1 MSAMEEDT
9 KDEGA
14 VLEELSSVLTALQS
28 NPYDLAKHYEHIR
41 LASSLP
47 GMEEQA
53 VTAREMMVETWA
65 ASEDVWLPIIDHK
78 IASSGV
84 LNSESFSQIVS
95 MFERAEADYLSI
107 PILLKHMR
115 FIIHS
120 ATTPDEEVQSF
131 LTRDTIRELLRGL
144 VAKGSGHIT
153 KSHVLWEQWLSW
165 ELEYLASSQPTDE
178 DLQRVQTILLSRLH
192 SPHSELDTAL
202 QEYSTFI
209 STYMPDANY
218 EAILVAANKAKG
230 EPQKRYSWRERWETT
245 LRQAEDSPAV
255 YSQYIDYEWRR
266 PDPQFL
272 IPLYERAIAETA
284 RRRLELGGEETLQ
297 TFWSGLH
304 KAVKKGAEMRSHAK
318 DNKRSKKS
326 RVQDED
332 MDDAEAEEDLA
343 NLQATE
349 TLVLERAA
357 RSTPFSAAIWA
368 ARILA
373 AGKSTGDIAETVV
386 SVDGLTDRAIALLK
400 LKPTDS
406 DAFVR
411 IGLASADA
419 FRLHLQAQDGIDE
432 TAFGA
437 LVTTLPK
444 CIEAARQ
451 ATTEGDPRLRLEQ
464 YLATAYTKFIHGA
477 DFGELVADLWKTT
490 EEHYKK
496 SYLACTLRASDLAQ
510 RNDVVQARNVYK
522 RGASRPL
529 DWPEQV
535 WDSWVLFEHIYG
547 DESTLED
554 AQELIDK
561 HQALVMKKRQKEAMK
576 AAEAYAAAS
585 AANNVTAPVE
595 APVEETPAQVV
606 DDAAMDVD
614 GGPNDKRKRK
624 AEDPITRRVDPEPTK
639 KKAKADAMTL
649 KRDRE
654 NSTVFVTDMPVGT
667 GETEIGQLFNDAS
680 NFCGDVREV
689 KLMQVDD
696 QSVVTVEFVDRESVP
711 AALTKDKKRID
722 GAEINVHLAWK
733 STLYITNFL
742 ERTDDAEIRRM
753 FSPFGKILDV
763 RWPSKKFK
771 ATRRFCYLQFTSPA
785 AAQAALSLHGTEL
798 EPGQPMSVYI
808 SNPER
813 KKERTDAGADQ
824 REVYIA
830 GLSKF
835 STRADLEQLFGQFG
849 AIKEIRLATD
859 NEGNAKGYAFVEFEQ
874 ESSASQALSMNNHEL
889 KKRRIAVTLA
899 DSRVHARHKIDE
911 SAGLTRRAEVRSRSL
926 RVRKLPP
933 GTTDGLLQ
941 QTFEKLAPVVS
952 VQVTEEKGEAV
963 VELKN
968 AADVGRLLL
977 LTEPIV
983 FNGAELEIAEEG
995 TTGPAKSGANAP
1007 FVPRAAG
1014 SRPRAGLGSKK
1025 AGVGAA
1031 NPQTTQFVQSSGEAA
1046 PTSTAGTKNQDDFR
1060 NMLISGKK

>member
-28 NPYDLAKHYEHIR
+28 NPYDFAKQYEHIR
-41 LASSLP
+41 LAGSLP
-47 GMEEQA
+47 GLEEQV

-78 IASSGV
+78 IASSGG
-84 LNSESFSQIVS
+84 LTLESFGQIIGV
-95 MFERAEADYLSI
+95 FERAEADYLSI

-115 FIIHS
+115 FIIDS
-120 ATTPDEEVQSF
+120 AATSGEEIQGF
-131 LTRDTIRELLRGL
+131 LTRDTVRELLRGL
-144 VAKGSGHIT
+144 VVKGSGHIT
-153 KSHVLWEQWLSW
+153 KGHVLWEQWLSW
-165 ELEYLASSQPTDE
+165 EMDYLASSQPSDE

-192 SPHSELDTAL
+192 TPHSELDAAL

-209 STYMPDANY
+209 STYLPDANY
-218 EAILVAANKAKG
+218 EEILVSANKAKG
-230 EPQKRYSWRERWETT
+230 DPQKKYGWRERWEMS

-272 IPLYERAIAETA
+272 IPLYERAIAETV
-284 RRRLELGGEETLQ
+284 RRRLEPGGEETLQ
-297 TFWSGLH
+297 AFWSGLH
-304 KAVKKGAEMRSHAK
+304 KAVKQSAEMRSKAK
-318 DNKRSKKS
+318 NAKRSKKS
-326 RVQDED
+326 RGQDED
-332 MDDAEAEEDLA
+332 MDDAEAQEDLV

-349 TLVLERAA
+349 ILVLERAA
-357 RSTPFSAAIWA
+357 RSVPFSSAIWA
-368 ARILA
+368 ERILSA
-373 AGKSTGDIAETVV
+373 SKNAGGDIAETVV
-386 SVDGLTDRAIALLK
+386 SVD
-400 LKPTDS
+400 
-406 DAFVR
+406 
-411 IGLASADA
+411 
-419 FRLHLQAQDGIDE
+419 DE
-432 TAFGA
+432 NAFGA

-444 CIEAARQ
+444 CIVAVRQ

-464 YLATAYTKFIHGA
+464 YLATAYTKLIRGA
-477 DFGELVADLWKTT
+477 DFGEMATDLWKTT

-496 SYLACTLRASDLAQ
+496 SYLACTLRASDLVQ
-510 RNDVVQARNVYK
+510 RDDISQARDVYK
-522 RGASRPL
+522 HGASRPL

-535 WDSWVLFEHIYG
+535 WDSWILFEHMYG
-547 DESTLED
+547 DESTLAA

-561 HQALVMKKRQKEAMK
+561 HQALVMKRRQKEAMK
-576 AAEAYAAAS
+576 AAEAYAAANATNAPAPAEAVTEE
-585 AANNVTAPVE
+585 AAPE
-595 APVEETPAQVV
+595 PV
-606 DDAAMDVD
+606 DDTAMDVD
-614 GGPNDKRKRK
+614 GGSSDKRKRK
-624 AEDPITRRVDPEPTK
+624 AEGPATRRVNPEPTSK
-639 KKAKADAMTL
+639 KVKADTATL

-654 NSTVFVTDMPVGT
+654 NSTVFVTDMPAGT
-667 GETEIGQLFNDAS
+667 GETEIKQLFRD
-680 NFCGDVREV
+680 CGDIREV
-689 KLMQVDD
+689 KILQVDS

-722 GAEINVHLAWK
+722 SAEINVYLAWK

-742 ERTDDAEIRRM
+742 ETTDDAEIRRL

-771 ATRRFCYLQFTSPA
+771 TTRRFCYLQFTSPA

-849 AIKEIRLATD
+849 AIKEIRLASD
-859 NEGNAKGYAFVEFEQ
+859 SDGNAKGYAFVEFEQ

-899 DSRVHARHKIDE
+899 DSRVHARHKTE
-911 SAGLTRRAEVRSRSL
+911 EHAGLTRKAEVRTRSL
-926 RVRKLPP
+926 RVRKVPQDA
-933 GTTDGLLQ
+933 TDGLLQ
-941 QTFEKLAPVVS
+941 QTFEKLAPVVG
-952 VQVTEEKGEAV
+952 VQVLEGKGEAV

-977 LTEPIV
+977 LTEPVV
-983 FNGAELEIAEEG
+983 FNGVELEITEEEAA
-995 TTGPAKSGANAP
+995 GPGKLGASAP

-1025 AGVGAA
+1025 AGLGATA
-1031 NPQTTQFVQSSGEAA
+1031 KAQTTQFVQPGGEAA
-1046 PTSTAGTKNQDDFR
+1046 SAPATGTKNQDDFR
-1060 NMLISGKK
+1060 NMLLSKKK

>member
-1 MSAMEEDT
+1 MSALEEDT
-9 KDEGA
+9 KDEGT
-14 VLEELSSVLTALQS
+14 VLEELSLVLTALQS

-41 LASSLP
+41 LASLLP
-47 GMEEQA
+47 GMEEQV
-53 VTAREMMVETWA
+53 VTAREMMIETWA
-65 ASEDVWLPIIDHK
+65 AFEDMWLPIIDHK
-78 IASSGV
+78 VASSGV
-84 LNSESFSQIVS
+84 LNLESFSQIISV
-95 MFERAEADYLSI
+95 FERAEVDYLSI

-115 FIIHS
+115 FIIDS
-120 ATTPDEEVQSF
+120 AAASNEELQSF
-131 LTRDTIRELLRGL
+131 LTRDTIRELLKGL

-165 ELEYLASSQPTDE
+165 EMEYLLSSQPTDE

-209 STYMPDANY
+209 STYLPDANY
-218 EAILVAANKAKG
+218 EEILIAANKAKG
-230 EPQKRYSWRERWETT
+230 EPQKKYGWRERWEMT
-245 LRQAEDSPAV
+245 LQQAEDSPAV

-284 RRRLELGGEETLQ
+284 RRRLEPGGEETLQ
-297 TFWSGLH
+297 AFWSGLH
-304 KAVKKGAEMRSHAK
+304 KAVKKGTEMRSNAK
-318 DNKRSKKS
+318 NKKRPKKS
-326 RVQDED
+326 RGQDED
-332 MDDAEAEEDLA
+332 MDDAEIEEDLA

-349 TLVLERAA
+349 ALVLERAA
-357 RSTPFSAAIWA
+357 RSTPFSVAIWA
-368 ARILA
+368 ARILSVGKT
-373 AGKSTGDIAETVV
+373 AGGDITETIA
-386 SVDGLTDRAIALLK
+386 SIDGLTDRAIALLK
-400 LKPTDS
+400 LKAADS
-406 DAFVR
+406 DAFVQ

-419 FRLHLQAQDGIDE
+419 FRLHLQTEDGIDE
-432 TAFGA
+432 AMFGA

-444 CIEAARQ
+444 CIEAVRQ

-464 YLATAYTKFIHGA
+464 YLATAYTKLIRGA
-477 DFGELVADLWKTT
+477 DFGELVTDLWKTT

-510 RNDVVQARNVYK
+510 RDDIVQARDVYK
-522 RGASRPL
+522 HGASRPL

-547 DESTLED
+547 DGSTLEA

-585 AANNVTAPVE
+585 ATNNAPAPTEAAVEE
-595 APVEETPAQVV
+595 APVQVV

-624 AEDPITRRVDPEPTK
+624 AEAPITRRVDPEPTK
-639 KKAKADAMTL
+639 KKAKADVTTL

-654 NSTVFVTDMPVGT
+654 NSTVFVTGMPAGT
-667 GETEIGQLFNDAS
+667 GESEIRQLFRD
-680 NFCGDVREV
+680 CGDIREV
-689 KLMQVDD
+689 KFMQVEN
-696 QSVVTVEFVDRESVP
+696 QSVVTVEFMDRESIP
-711 AALTKDKKRID
+711 AALTKDKKRVD
-722 GAEINVHLAWK
+722 EAEINVHLAWK

-742 ERTDDAEIRRM
+742 EKTDDAEIRRM

-771 ATRRFCYLQFTSPA
+771 ATRRFCYLQYISPD

-824 REVYIA
+824 REVYVA

-859 NEGNAKGYAFVEFEQ
+859 NEGNAKGYAFIEFEQ

-899 DSRVHARHKIDE
+899 DSRVHSRHKIDD
-911 SAGLTRRAEVRSRSL
+911 SAGLTRKAEIRSRSL

-941 QTFEKLAPVVS
+941 QTFEKLAPVVG
-952 VQVTEEKGEAV
+952 VQVAEGKSEAV

-983 FNGAELEIAEEG
+983 FNGVELEITEEG
-995 TTGPAKSGANAP
+995 PAGPAKSGASAP

-1025 AGVGAA
+1025 AGPGAA
-1031 NPQTTQFVQSSGEAA
+1031 KPQ
-1046 PTSTAGTKNQDDFR
+1046 PT
-1060 NMLISGKK
+1060 

>member
-1 MSAMEEDT
+1 MSAMDEDT
-9 KDEGA
+9 KDEGT

-41 LASSLP
+41 LASSLS

-65 ASEDVWLPIIDHK
+65 ASED
-78 IASSGV
+78 
-84 LNSESFSQIVS
+84 
-95 MFERAEADYLSI
+95 
-107 PILLKHMR
+107 
-115 FIIHS
+115 S
-120 ATTPDEEVQSF
+120 AATSDEELQSF
-131 LTRDTIRELLRGL
+131 LTRDTVRELLRGL

-153 KSHVLWEQWLSW
+153 KGHVLWEQWLSW
-165 ELEYLASSQPTDE
+165 EMEYLASSQPTDE

-209 STYMPDANY
+209 STYLPDANY
-218 EAILVAANKAKG
+218 EEILVAANKAKG
-230 EPQKRYSWRERWETT
+230 EPQKRYGWRERWEMT
-245 LRQAEDSPAV
+245 LRQAQDSPAV

-272 IPLYERAIAETA
+272 VPLYERAIAETA
-284 RRRLELGGEETLQ
+284 RRRLEPGGEETLQ

-304 KAVKKGAEMRSHAK
+304 KAVKKGAEMWSNAK
-318 DNKRSKKS
+318 NKKRSKKS
-326 RVQDED
+326 RGQDED
-332 MDDAEAEEDLA
+332 MDDTEIEEELT
-343 NLQATE
+343 NLQTTE
-349 TLVLERAA
+349 ALVLERAA
-357 RSTPFSAAIWA
+357 RSTPFSVAIWV
-368 ARILA
+368 ARILS
-373 AGKSTGDIAETVV
+373 AGKTAEGDIAEMVA
-386 SVDGLTDRAIALLK
+386 SVDGLTDRAVALLK
-400 LKPTDS
+400 LKPADS
-406 DAFVR
+406 DTFVQ

-419 FRLHLQAQDGIDE
+419 FRLHPQTEDGIGRPSSQLPQLNPVDLRTDE

-444 CIEAARQ
+444 CIEAVRQ
-451 ATTEGDPRLRLEQ
+451 ATAEGDPRLRLEQ
-464 YLATAYTKFIHGA
+464 YLATAYTKLIRGA
-477 DFGELVADLWKTT
+477 DFGELVTDLWKTT
-490 EEHYKK
+490 EEHYKQ

-510 RNDVVQARNVYK
+510 RDDIVQARDVYK

-535 WDSWVLFEHIYG
+535 WDSWILFEHIYG
-547 DESTLED
+547 DESTLEA

-561 HQALVMKKRQKEAMK
+561 HQVLVMKKRQKARSTLLRSNCIFTHVFEQEAIK
-576 AAEAYAAAS
+576 AAEAYAAAD
-585 AANNVTAPVE
+585 ATDNAPAPIE
-595 APVEETPAQVV
+595 ATVDESLAQVI

-624 AEDPITRRVDPEPTK
+624 AEGPIARRVDPEPTK
-639 KKAKADAMTL
+639 KKAK
-649 KRDRE
+649 
-654 NSTVFVTDMPVGT
+654 PVGS
-667 GETEIGQLFNDAS
+667 GETEIRQLFRD
-680 NFCGDVREV
+680 CGEIREV
-689 KLMQVDD
+689 KFIQVDD
-696 QSVVTVEFVDRESVP
+696 QSVVTVEFMDRESIP

-722 GAEINVHLAWK
+722 EAEINVHLAWK

-742 ERTDDAEIRRM
+742 EKTDDTEIRRM

-785 AAQAALSLHGTEL
+785 SAQAALSLHGTEL

-911 SAGLTRRAEVRSRSL
+911 SAGLTRKAEIRSRSL

-941 QTFEKLAPVVS
+941 QTFEKLAPVVG
-952 VQVTEEKGEAV
+952 VQVTEEKGEAI

-977 LTEPIV
+977 LTGPIT
-983 FNGAELEIAEEG
+983 FNGAELEIEEEG
-995 TTGPAKSGANAP
+995 TTGPAKPSGP

-1025 AGVGAA
+1025 ARQGAA
-1031 NPQTTQFVQSSGEAA
+1031 KLQTAQFVQSGGEAA
-1046 PTSTAGTKNQDDFR
+1046 PTPVAKNQDDFR
-1060 NMLISGKK
+1060 NMLLSGKK